1 MTAMTTKT
9 KTRCMTA
16 FVVFAAAV
24 LFASACYRAEQTR
37 LSPRFTASCQGE
49 HCNSLNAAFSA
60 LR

>member
-1 MTAMTTKT
+1 MTTKT

-37 LSPRFTASCQGE
+37 LSLDLPPVARASI
-49 HCNSLNAAFSA
+49 AI
-60 LR
+60 R